1 MLMAAQLPDH
11 LRAPLSRRANL
22 LVKWPLGIGLTSM
35 RYMWRITPLHR
46 SETEGDPGAD
56 GAPELPEWL
65 DADHLQDVDAG
76 VGALYHRR
84 FTGVLENCDI
94 TPESLMKTVTGDLD
108 GVAPSEMVAFDKVR
122 GRPGGMHR
130 NDEYVV
136 RMPGP
141 WDGPVRVVDVTET
154 SFWLVTLSGHLE
166 AGQIQFR
173 ARRRD
178 DGVLVFEIETWA
190 RNGDA
195 LAALLYG
202 KLRMAKEVQLHM
214 WTSVLERLAKLVH
227 GRLAG
232 GVTIETRRLEV
243 A

>member
-1 MLMAAQLPDH
+1 MPASDLPSH
-11 LRAPLSRRANL
+11 LRAPLARRANL

-35 RYMWRITPLHR
+35 RYMWRVTPLHR
-46 SETEGDPGAD
+46 SETPGDPASD
-56 GAPELPEWL
+56 DAPALPEWL
-65 DADHLQDVDAG
+65 ETEHLQDADAG

-84 FTGVLENCDI
+84 FTGVFEDCDV
-94 TPESLMKTVTGDLD
+94 TPERLMESVTTDLD

-122 GRPGGMHR
+122 GRSGRMRR

-173 ARRRD
+173 AGRRD
-178 DGVLVFEIETWA
+178 GALVFEIETWA

-195 LAALLYG
+195 LAAMLYG

-214 WTSVLERLAKLVH
+214 WTSVLERLPKLV
-227 GRLAG
+227 GARLAG
-232 GVTIETRRLEV
+232 GVTIETRRLE
-243 A
+243 AA

>member
-1 MLMAAQLPDH
+1 MSPVTELPHH
-11 LRAPLSRRANL
+11 LRAPGARRVNL
-22 LVKWPLGIGLTSM
+22 LVKWPLGIGLTSW
-35 RYMWRITPLHR
+35 RYMWRVTPLHR
-46 SETEGDPGAD
+46 SETAGDPATDSPPG
-56 GAPELPEWL
+56 LPEWL
-65 DADHLQDVDAG
+65 ETDYLQDADAG

-84 FTGVLENCDI
+84 FVGVMRDCDI
-94 TPESLMKTVTGDLD
+94 SPERLMETVTADLD

-122 GRPGGMHR
+122 GRSGGMRR

-141 WDGPVRVVDVTET
+141 WDGPVRVVDVTDT

-173 ARRRD
+173 AERRD
-178 DGVLVFEIETWA
+178 GALVFEIETWA

-195 LAALLYG
+195 LAAVLYG

-214 WTSVLERLAKLVH
+214 WTSVLERVAKLVG

-232 GVTIETRRLEV
+232 GVTIETRRLE
-243 A
+243 AA